1 VYVPVSRA
9 KVDVNVEM
17 AVRIRA
23 VKNDRRDI
31 AEPQHRLG
39 SQSRSAEKF
48 LDLLQV
54 VWRHLPVD
62 MDQVWVNR
70 EEHHPRMLIEVRE
83 LAWLYRK
90 PGEHFGNLNFL
101 PPD

>member
-1 VYVPVSRA
+1 VYIPVSRA
-9 KVDVNVEM
+9 KVDVNIEL

-23 VKNDRRDI
+23 VEDDTRDI
-31 AEPQHRLG
+31 GEPQHRLG
-39 SQSRSAEKF
+39 SQTRSAEKF
-48 LDLLQV
+48 LDFLQV

-70 EEHHPRMLIEVRE
+70 KEHDPRMLIEMRE
-83 LAWLYRK
+83 LAWLYGK

>member
-1 VYVPVSRA
+1 VYIPVSRV
-9 KVDVNVEM
+9 KVDVNVEL

-23 VKNDRRDI
+23 VKNDTRDI

-39 SQSRSAEKF
+39 SQNRWAEKF

-62 MDQVWVNR
+62 MDQVWVNK

-83 LAWLYRK
+83 LAGLYRK
-90 PGEHFGNLNFL
+90 PGEHFGNLNFP